1 MEREAAHS
9 TDSQAGTQGECVGSV
24 AGGVWGGVI
33 PGSGGMAAFCLTGPA
48 PSAVPVLIAV
58 PHAGRAYPDALLAA
72 LRDPTVAPARLEDR
86 LVDRLAQAVADATG
100 ASLLVAQAP
109 RAMIDLNRA
118 PHDIDWGMIANAG
131 PPDIRRGGANGSPN
145 SGRAR
150 GGLGLVPRRLPGVG
164 ELWKAPLTRPEL
176 MARIEGVH
184 RPYHACLADTLAA
197 LRARWGA
204 ALLID
209 LHSMPPLPVKS
220 VAYSGGRGAGTARV
234 VLGDRFGGS
243 CAGSLVATAFATLA
257 ERRMPA
263 AHNRPYAG
271 GFGLERHGAPS
282 RGIHAVQV
290 EVDRSCYLDSRLLE
304 LGEGFDVTVAL
315 LVDLVRRLAGEV
327 AMLGAGAGGTE
338 GTSRWPFAA
347 E

>member
-1 MEREAAHS
+1 MGA
-9 TDSQAGTQGECVGSV
+9 TDSSRATRMSAAAVAACRCVAAASVAASVAPVWAAEAYVTRDILDVTTLLPPPPQDGTQV
-24 AGGVWGGVI
+24 AQ
-33 PGSGGMAAFCLTGPA
+33 
-48 PSAVPVLIAV
+48 
-58 PHAGRAYPDALLAA
+58 DELAA
-72 LRDPTVAPARLEDR
+72 VIDIQAHASEARR
-86 LVDRLAQAVADATG
+86 AQAVADATG

-204 ALLID
+204 ALLIV
-209 LHSMPPLPVKS
+209 LLSMPPLPVKS

>member
-1 MEREAAHS
+1 MVRRCWRTRRSTGAPAHGRVAAAAAQRRAPDARYRGVHRKEREQLKAGDDVARHVLAHNYDQTLALSLMEMDALGEMAPYAQFMGELVSAGRLDVNVEGLPDAAGMAER
-9 TDSQAGTQGECVGSV
+9 QAGG
-24 AGGVWGGVI
+24 
-33 PGSGGMAAFCLTGPA
+33 
-48 PSAVPVLIAV
+48 
-58 PHAGRAYPDALLAA
+58 
-72 LRDPTVAPARLEDR
+72 
-86 LVDRLAQAVADATG
+86 
-100 ASLLVAQAP
+100 
-109 RAMIDLNRA
+109 
-118 PHDIDWGMIANAG
+118 
-131 PPDIRRGGANGSPN
+131 
-145 SGRAR
+145 
-150 GGLGLVPRRLPGVG
+150 
-164 ELWKAPLTRPEL
+164 KPLTRPEL